1 MNDFDFK
8 KFLSFHK
15 ISIVNERPWYT
26 YSVPNYNFFIDP
38 TNSNYV
44 DFHSLKSIQQKLYT
58 IEIPESSLNKMYEL
72 EKLVF
77 NTPSMSAYQLFD
89 TIVNQKYE
97 EERLRKKF
105 PALQKSYENYSLMLN
120 LCKGEENN
128 GK

>member
-1 MNDFDFK
+1 MNEYNFK
-8 KFLSFHK
+8 QFLSNHK
-15 ISIVNERPWYT
+15 ISIVNERPWYM
-26 YSVPNYNFFIDP
+26 YSAPEYNFFIDP
-38 TNSNYV
+38 TNCNYI
-44 DFHSLKSIQQKLYT
+44 DNHRLTLIQQKLYT
-58 IEIPESSLNKMYEL
+58 IEIPESSLNNIYEL
-72 EKLVF
+72 EKIVF
-77 NTPSMSAYQLFD
+77 NDPTKSAYQLFN